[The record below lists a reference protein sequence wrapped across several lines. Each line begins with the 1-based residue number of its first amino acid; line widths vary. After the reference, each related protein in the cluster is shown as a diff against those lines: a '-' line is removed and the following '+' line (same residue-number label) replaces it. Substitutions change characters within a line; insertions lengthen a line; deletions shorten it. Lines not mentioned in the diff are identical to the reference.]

1 MLVVAA
7 LLWPVLGACR
17 RAADTDAPAV
27 EPSSEEPDTM
37 SERRE
42 WAIALHGGA
51 GSVPEERL
59 AGREPEFV
67 ASLERALRLGAGML
81 RDGASSLD
89 TVEAVVRE
97 LEDDPRFNAGKGSV
111 YTHDATHQLD
121 ASIMEGRT
129 LRCGAVA
136 AVATVRNPVT
146 LARRVMEKT
155 PHVFLVADGA
165 EAFARSAGVDLVE
178 PGYFHT
184 QERLEELER
193 EQAKEAAGAA
203 PAPGMGT
210 VGAVALDRAGDLA
223 AATSTGGR
231 TNKRFGRVGDVP
243 VIGAGTYADN
253 RTCAVS
259 GTGKGEELIRHAAA
273 ASVSARVQHGGR
285 TVEQAVR
292 EVVHDVLEPGDGGL
306 IAVGADGTLV
316 LEWNTAAMFRG
327 AADSTGRFEVG
338 IR

>member
-1 MLVVAA
+1 
-7 LLWPVLGACR
+7 
-17 RAADTDAPAV
+17 
-27 EPSSEEPDTM
+27 M
-37 SERRE
+37 SERLE

-51 GSVPEERL
+51 GSLSEERL
-59 AGREPEFV
+59 AGREPQFV
-67 ASLERALRLGAGML
+67 ASLERALRLGVDML
-81 RDGASSLD
+81 YGGASSLD

-97 LEDDPRFNAGKGSV
+97 LEDDPLFNAGKGSV
-111 YTHDATHQLD
+111 YTHDGTHQLD
-121 ASIMEGRT
+121 ASIMEGRA

-136 AVATVRNPVT
+136 AVSTVKNPVT
-146 LARRVMEKT
+146 LARRVMDQT
-155 PHVFLVADGA
+155 PHVLLVADGA
-165 EAFARSAGVDLVE
+165 EAFARSAGVELVD
-178 PGYFHT
+178 PVYFHT
-184 QERLEELER
+184 RERREELER
-193 EQAKEAAGAA
+193 ERAKEAAGAA
-203 PAPGMGT
+203 ATSGLGT

-273 ASVSARVQHGGR
+273 ASVSARIEHGGR
-285 TVEQAVR
+285 TVGQAVR
-292 EVVHDVLEPGDGGL
+292 EVVRDVLEPGDGGL

-316 LEWNTAAMFRG
+316 LEFNTTAMFRG
-327 AADSTGRFEVG
+327 AADSAGRFEVA